1 MYEFIHQ
8 LNYQQQIYEWTYKG
22 LRGIILQVSR
32 LNETHKSLELY
43 ILLGNAAMSDKYPG
57 GIEPQPIKLEFK
69 FILLN
74 FGLKIFW
81 DLIANLRLGASTQP
95 EINLCS

>member
-69 FILLN
+69 IYPAELWIWRY
-74 FGLKIFW
+74 FGTS
-81 DLIANLRLGASTQP
+81 LRIYG
-95 EINLCS
+95 